1 MVRAEPLVDDEGT
14 KPRPVVLTTDCGTE
28 MDDQW
33 AIAHLATSPAIDL
46 LGIVTTHAPNVA
58 PPAAETAKKSVE
70 EVLDLLNLE
79 PRPPVFA
86 GKNSPLPSGPQP
98 MTNPGVEFIIEQS
111 KSHSSDDR
119 LVVLAIGAATDL
131 ASALLLDPSLAERI
145 AIVAMGFDG
154 WPGGNDVWNIK
165 NDIPAW
171 QTVMASRAPLT
182 VGDSAVSIGRL
193 VLTGDE
199 GHAILD
205 KSGKAGAFLSDLLST
220 WIDEQASLVVDVTG
234 RNAWP
239 VWDEI
244 VVAHLLDL
252 TKIETYPRPVLNADM
267 SFDHPGPN
275 ERAVSIDW
283 ITDVDADA
291 LWTDL
296 AVRVAEGSR

>member
-1 MVRAEPLVDDEGT
+1 MVRPEPQLDEGT
-14 KPRPVVLTTDCGTE
+14 TPRPVVLTTDCGTE

-33 AIAHLATSPAIDL
+33 AIAHLATSPALDL

-70 EVLDLLNLE
+70 EVLDLLKLRQ
-79 PRPPVFA
+79 RPPVIA
-86 GKNSPLPSGPQP
+86 GKNSPLPSGPTP
-98 MTNPGVEFIIEQS
+98 ITNEGVEFITEQS
-111 KSHSSDDR
+111 KSHASDDR
-119 LVVLAIGAATDL
+119 LAVLAIGAATDL
-131 ASALLLDPSLAERI
+131 ASALLLDPTITERI
-145 AIVAMGFDG
+145 EIVAMGFDG

-182 VGDSAVSIGRL
+182 VGDSAICIKRL

-199 GHAILD
+199 GHAILGG
-205 KSGKAGAFLSDLLST
+205 SGKAGKFLSDLLSR
-220 WIDEQASLVVDVTG
+220 WIDDQGSLVVDVTG

-244 VVAHLLDL
+244 VVAHLLGM
-252 TKIETYPRPVLNADM
+252 TTTETFPRPVLNGDV

-283 ITDVDADA
+283 VVDVDAAA
-291 LWTDL
+291 LWADL
-296 AVRVAEGSR
+296 AARVGEGSIS